1 MMRND
6 KLKPCPFCG
15 GKVKEAEGIGGLL
28 FFACTNYKNCGAMIS
43 FDSPICNRFPKSAV
57 IKYNKRAGDEQES
70 H

>member
-1 MMRND
+1 MRND

-28 FFACTNYKNCGAMIS
+28 FFACMNYKNCGAMIS